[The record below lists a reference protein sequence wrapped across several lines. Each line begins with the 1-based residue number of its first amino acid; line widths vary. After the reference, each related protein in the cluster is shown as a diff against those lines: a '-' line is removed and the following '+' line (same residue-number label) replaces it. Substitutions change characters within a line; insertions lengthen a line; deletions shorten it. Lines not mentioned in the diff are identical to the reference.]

1 MQQYERAK
9 GIGVTDPMENRKMWV
24 TDPMENRKMRVTD
37 PRKTGECG

>member
-9 GIGVTDPMENRKMWV
+9 GIGVTDPMENRKMWA
-24 TDPMENRKMRVTD
+24 TDPIENRKMRVTD